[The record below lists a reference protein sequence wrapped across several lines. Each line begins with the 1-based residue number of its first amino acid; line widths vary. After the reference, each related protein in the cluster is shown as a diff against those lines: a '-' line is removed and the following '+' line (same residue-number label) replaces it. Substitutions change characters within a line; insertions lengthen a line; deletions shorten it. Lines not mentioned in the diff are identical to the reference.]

1 MKVPANLP
9 ADRLIL
15 EYLSRVA
22 AAGNRQLPKGKRMAF
37 VSTTRNRIWREIGPG
52 GTADPDRVREVLA
65 RLGEPED
72 LVMAERARLD
82 AEAAERLER
91 QAQKKEDAAAA
102 AAAAAAA
109 SGTAPLQYRPR
120 SPRPGPARPAGPQR
134 RRPPDDRGDAGAPE
148 GRPGRRGGPKEG
160 KPRRRLGGLLADW
173 QDRLGTRP
181 AQPGGQAPPETVTG
195 SPAGTAGQAPG
206 STTGQAPQGTAGQ
219 GPGTAAGPVPES
231 TTGQAPQGTAG
242 QAPQGTGGQ
251 APQGTGGRGAE
262 GTGGRGPG
270 AAGGQGPSRFA
281 HWIPGF
287 ADAQA
292 PGGTAAPTTNGAGGH
307 AAGEGPEG
315 GGSDSARGQPANGV
329 TPAGTGARQKGGTT
343 PSGAGPPA
351 EEEQS
356 AFSRGTHALRG
367 AAVTLGNGAVD
378 LALDAVDLARQHKL
392 ETAAV
397 LLLGVSGF
405 IFVFPFWLV
414 FALLGGVVA
423 IWSQIWN
430 ARDKWVGLT
439 GPPVIALVGTIVSAL
454 IIGGRGHFV
463 GSYPEAFRLYVGYY
477 YRAGSLLCAVYLALQ
492 ARRGPQRRL
501 PPWRR

>member
-37 VSTTRNRIWREIGPG
+37 VSATRNRIWQEIGPG

-72 LVMAERARLD
+72 LVMAERARLE
-82 AEAAERLER
+82 AEREERLER
-91 QAQKKEDAAAA
+91 QARKKEAAA

-109 SGTAPLQYRPR
+109 SGTAPLQYLPR
-120 SPRPGPARPAGPQR
+120 SPRPRPDRPPGPQR
-134 RRPPDDRGDAGAPE
+134 RRPSDDRGDAGAPK
-148 GRPGRRGGPKEG
+148 GRPGRRGGSKEG

-173 QDRLGTRP
+173 QDRLGTHP
-181 AQPGGQAPPETVTG
+181 AQPGGQVPPETVTG
-195 SPAGTAGQAPG
+195 SPAGTAGQAPE
-206 STTGQAPQGTAGQ
+206 STAGQAPQGTAGQ
-219 GPGTAAGPVPES
+219 GPGTAAGQAPEN
-231 TTGQAPQGTAG
+231 TTGQVPQGTAG
-242 QAPQGTGGQ
+242 QAP
-251 APQGTGGRGAE
+251 E
-262 GTGGRGPG
+262 GTDGR
-270 AAGGQGPSRFA
+270 GPSRFA

-292 PGGTAAPTTNGAGGH
+292 PGGTAAPPTNGAGGH
-307 AAGEGPEG
+307 AAGGGPG
-315 GGSDSARGQPANGV
+315 GGGGDSALGQPAHGV
-329 TPAGTGARQKGGTT
+329 PAAAGAHQKGSTT
-343 PSGAGPPA
+343 SSGAGPPA
-351 EEEQS
+351 EEETS

-378 LALDAVDLARQHKL
+378 LALDAADLARLHKL

-439 GPPVIALVGTIVSAL
+439 GPLVIALVGTIVSAL
-454 IIGGRGHFV
+454 IIGGGGHFV

-477 YRAGSLLCAVYLALQ
+477 YRAGSLLTAVYLALQ
-492 ARRGPQRRL
+492 ARHGPQRRL
-501 PPWRR
+501 PPWKR

>member
-15 EYLSRVA
+15 EYLSRAA
-22 AAGNRQLPKGKRMAF
+22 AAGNRQLPKGTRMAF

-52 GTADPDRVREVLA
+52 GTADPDRVRDVLA

-72 LVMAERARLD
+72 LVMAERARLN

-173 QDRLGTRP
+173 QDRPGNRPPPAGGPATPGTRAGPPPRPGRP
-181 AQPGGQAPPETVTG
+181 APAGAGGRAAPPT
-195 SPAGTAGQAPG
+195 S
-206 STTGQAPQGTAGQ
+206 
-219 GPGTAAGPVPES
+219 
-231 TTGQAPQGTAG
+231 
-242 QAPQGTGGQ
+242 
-251 APQGTGGRGAE
+251 
-262 GTGGRGPG
+262 
-270 AAGGQGPSRFA
+270 
-281 HWIPGF
+281 
-287 ADAQA
+287 
-292 PGGTAAPTTNGAGGH
+292 GAGGH
-307 AAGEGPEG
+307 AAGEGREG

-367 AAVTLGNGAVD
+367 AAVTLGN
-378 LALDAVDLARQHKL
+378 
-392 ETAAV
+392 
-397 LLLGVSGF
+397 
-405 IFVFPFWLV
+405 
-414 FALLGGVVA
+414 
-423 IWSQIWN
+423 
-430 ARDKWVGLT
+430 
-439 GPPVIALVGTIVSAL
+439 
-454 IIGGRGHFV
+454 
-463 GSYPEAFRLYVGYY
+463 
-477 YRAGSLLCAVYLALQ
+477 
-492 ARRGPQRRL
+492 
-501 PPWRR
+501 

>member
-65 RLGEPED
+65 KLGEPED
-72 LVMAERARLD
+72 LVRAERARLE

-91 QAQKKEDAAAA
+91 QARKKEEAAAA

-195 SPAGTAGQAPG
+195 SPAGTAGQV
-206 STTGQAPQGTAGQ
+206 PQGTAGQ
-219 GPGTAAGPVPES
+219 GPGTAAG
-231 TTGQAPQGTAG
+231 
-242 QAPQGTGGQ
+242 
-251 APQGTGGRGAE
+251 
-262 GTGGRGPG
+262 
-270 AAGGQGPSRFA
+270 
-281 HWIPGF
+281 
-287 ADAQA
+287 
-292 PGGTAAPTTNGAGGH
+292 
-307 AAGEGPEG
+307 
-315 GGSDSARGQPANGV
+315 
-329 TPAGTGARQKGGTT
+329 
-343 PSGAGPPA
+343 
-351 EEEQS
+351 
-356 AFSRGTHALRG
+356 
-367 AAVTLGNGAVD
+367 
-378 LALDAVDLARQHKL
+378 
-392 ETAAV
+392 
-397 LLLGVSGF
+397 
-405 IFVFPFWLV
+405 
-414 FALLGGVVA
+414 
-423 IWSQIWN
+423 
-430 ARDKWVGLT
+430 
-439 GPPVIALVGTIVSAL
+439 
-454 IIGGRGHFV
+454 
-463 GSYPEAFRLYVGYY
+463 
-477 YRAGSLLCAVYLALQ
+477 
-492 ARRGPQRRL
+492 
-501 PPWRR
+501 

>member
-65 RLGEPED
+65 KLGEPED

-91 QAQKKEDAAAA
+91 QAQKKEAAAA
-102 AAAAAAA
+102 AAAAAAEA

-120 SPRPGPARPAGPQR
+120 APRPGPARPAGPQR
-134 RRPPDDRGDAGAPE
+134 RRPSDDRGDAGAPE
-148 GRPGRRGGPKEG
+148 ERPARRGGPKEG

-173 QDRLGTRP
+173 QNRLGAHP
-181 AQPGGQAPPETVTG
+181 AQSAQPAPPEAVPG
-195 SPAGTAGQAPG
+195 SPAGTADQAPED
-206 STTGQAPQGTAGQ
+206 STGQAPQGTVGQ
-219 GPGTAAGPVPES
+219 GPGTGGQMPEN

-242 QAPQGTGGQ
+242 QAPQGTAGQ
-251 APQGTGGRGAE
+251 PPE

-287 ADAQA
+287 ADVQA
-292 PGGTAAPTTNGAGGH
+292 PGGTAAPTTNGTGGH
-307 AAGEGPEG
+307 AAGGGPGG
-315 GGSDSARGQPANGV
+315 GGSDSARGQQANGV
-329 TPAGTGARQKGGTT
+329 TPAGAGAHQKGGAA
-343 PSGAGPPA
+343 PSGIGPPA
-351 EEEQS
+351 EEETS

-439 GPPVIALVGTIVSAL
+439 GPPVIALMGTIVSAL